1 MIALRPDTTWFS
13 MKKNKLAFF
22 ILLLCASK
30 NIIAQTIPDTLHI
43 SLRQAEQIFIQNNL
57 SLLAAKYNIDA
68 NKALIQQA
76 KLWDNPILTTD
87 QNIYDKAGGF
97 FKHDDVNGTFY
108 VQVMQLV
115 RTAGKRNKAAQLAM
129 DNATISQQQFD
140 DLLRTLRYVL
150 HNDLLETS
158 HLLKIKKVYTREVEE
173 VSNLIKGMDLQ
184 LKVGN
189 VSVKDN
195 LRIKALLFSLQN
207 ELVSADAQL
216 LPLQSEIKLLLNSN
230 ETKFIAPVLE
240 YKFGEL
246 TTASIPNTDSL
257 VQQALLNRPDAKI
270 AQTAVALQ
278 NHNLSYQKALA
289 KPDISIGT
297 EFDQRSSY
305 APNYV
310 GLAVSL
316 PLNIFNRNQGN
327 IASAKFSV
335 QQQQAIADG
344 TNAKIKN
351 DITSAVSKFIF
362 YQSVNNRQQL
372 DFSQQYDA
380 LFNNMLKSYEQRQ
393 LSLLEFIDFM
403 DAYKDTKLKMVEQ
416 HNGLVHAAADL
427 NYAVGNDIIKLN

>member
-1 MIALRPDTTWFS
+1 MQNRIFLLPF
-13 MKKNKLAFF
+13 
-22 ILLLCASK
+22 LLLFVSIQIK
-30 NIIAQTIPDTLHI
+30 AQPLADTSYI
-43 SLRQAEQIFIQNNL
+43 SLQQAEKIFIQNNL
-57 SLLAAKYNIDA
+57 SLLAAKYNIDV
-68 NKALIQQA
+68 NKALILQA

-97 FKHDDVNGTFY
+97 FKHDGVNGTFY
-108 VQVMQLV
+108 IQVMQLI
-115 RTAGKRNKAAQLAM
+115 RTAGKRNKAAQITI
-129 DNATISQQQFD
+129 DNTTISQQQFD
-140 DLLRTLRYVL
+140 DLLRTLRNVL
-150 HNDLLETS
+150 HNDLLEVS
-158 HLLKIKKVYTREVEE
+158 HLLKIKKVYTREIDE
-173 VSNLIKGMDLQ
+173 VNKLIKGMDLQ
-184 LKVGN
+184 LQIGN

-216 LPLQSEIKLLLNSN
+216 IPLQNEIRLLLNNN
-230 ETKFIAPVLE
+230 ETKFIAPLLS

-246 TTASIPNTDSL
+246 TTAVIPGIDSL
-257 VQQALLNRPDAKI
+257 VQLALLNRPDAKL
-270 AQTAVALQ
+270 AQSAVILQ
-278 NHNLSYQKALA
+278 THNLSYQKALA

-327 IASAKFSV
+327 IAATKFSV
-335 QQQQAIADG
+335 QQQQAITDLVQ
-344 TNAKIKN
+344 AKIKN
-351 DITSAVSKFIF
+351 DVSSAVNKFIF
-362 YQSVNNRQQL
+362 YQGVNNRQQL

-380 LFNNMLKSYEQRQ
+380 LFSNMLKSYRDRQ

-416 HNGLVHAAADL
+416 HNGLVHAVEDL
-427 NYAVGNDIIKLN
+427 NYNVGNDIIQLN